1 MSEIKYEKS
10 PVGLR
15 PRWIVVESRINE
27 IIEAMERYSV
37 NNYVIPQE
45 WLVELSDLIVSDRH
59 LKYPIDSYYVI
70 KGFTQNNSKVFS
82 KVDNDIE
89 TYVQKVD
96 KYNKETVASELECL
110 QIFRFGNQLYVCI
123 SNLDYRVT
131 GELLYGSIIGDN
143 IDKYINI
150 KAPRIILDPAEVV
163 YIYDTNE

>member
-1 MSEIKYEKS
+1 MSEIKYEKQP

-37 NNYVIPQE
+37 NNYAIPE
-45 WLVELSDLIVSDRH
+45 KWLVELSDLIVSDRH
-59 LKYPIDSYYVI
+59 LKCPIDSCDAI
-70 KGFTQNNSKVFS
+70 ESFTQNNKVSS

-131 GELLYGSIIGDN
+131 GELLHGSIIGDV